1 MALAFERYSKMSDPS
16 QNKMQKGIDD
26 FFKVA
31 SKKKTIPPIP
41 PQNIGGVLVF
51 KCRYCR
57 KTLTAQGY
65 QGHENSCTYRKDN
78 PEPHVK
84 PSYGKVKVVGE
95 APSDQPSQIIAP
107 PAAAAAAAQV
117 AASANSVQLNTDS
130 SESDGS
136 DFDSDSEGSLKPAAS
151 TTKLSL
157 QQKIE
162 LIQHYEQSSKPS
174 YSATAKWGKSQFN
187 RQTLSHVA
195 VSRIIG
201 NKDKIMA
208 DKTSRSRRKKL
219 SVGKGKR
226 SGQYPGMEKELA
238 ERITTAREQGIPY
251 ETWMLAYDAKD
262 ILRKKN
268 HKASTRFKA
277 SPSWQRTFLERA
289 GLSIRKV
296 TNASTALSGPNRRN
310 TERTVVDYLRRARA
324 FQMEEINDPVW
335 GVTSPYGVFNRDEV
349 PIALCPSNAQTVDE
363 KGTKAVIDSLRK
375 SQDMKRF
382 ATLDLTIVMKPHPS
396 GKNVPKPH
404 IIFRAKHTQSGTSW
418 NVAEQQEWDPDVV
431 VSFHPNAY
439 VDWESNLLGLQHV
452 MKPIND
458 YLEEINVKGVYYED
472 NFSAHKKEI
481 VVDYWK
487 SDLKQFKQ
495 PQYYPPDLTMSLQP
509 VDAHIGIRYKKAVY
523 KTVRD
528 EIFKRRK
535 TENMNQLTARER
547 RILITKAVGS
557 VHRAYLQHT
566 KSVVDEGRD
575 DMQIPT
581 YRAFI
586 QTGNYLPIQHL
597 REDHTGTPDIDL
609 DSAVKIQH
617 FEKLTYPDLVNKVCV
632 SEWIKERDEERK
644 AEALEAEAT
653 KEKLRTLQWNLDSLT
668 AKYRDQGIAFKNQ
681 KRDEFI
687 KLLEPTILAIANKMR
702 GNFCVMGSWP
712 AKIAMQL
719 INPNL
724 EKKMKANDIDVYY
737 PVGSNSSQKGDELK
751 IDFTKLEY
759 IALDG
764 QEVNKIPVLQG
775 YSVEELLL
783 NNDINATAIGLDISV
798 ILGGEADTDKV
809 DSDDILIAPHY
820 GKHFW
825 EFAYSDSHSLKPT
838 KANAGAKT
846 FVRLQYKSCQMEL
859 PVSGTEHMDVFS
871 EILSKSHKE
880 KFDFILNT
888 KPEQVKGVR
897 IKPFRGPTT
906 FKLEE
911 VSTPS
916 ICSVCKVKQGNTKCE
931 YKACKKCCVE
941 SYGGCVVHKPKEEEG
956 KPAAKKQRREEV
968 EEEQEEELES
978 IAPSSEE
985 EN

>member
-1 MALAFERYSKMSDPS
+1 M
-16 QNKMQKGIDD
+16 
-26 FFKVA
+26 
-31 SKKKTIPPIP
+31 
-41 PQNIGGVLVF
+41 
-51 KCRYCR
+51 
-57 KTLTAQGY
+57 
-65 QGHENSCTYRKDN
+65 
-78 PEPHVK
+78 
-84 PSYGKVKVVGE
+84 
-95 APSDQPSQIIAP
+95 
-107 PAAAAAAAQV
+107 AAAAAPV
-117 AASANSVQLNTDS
+117 AASAANSVQLNTDS

-136 DFDSDSEGSLKPAAS
+136 EFDSEADFDSDSEQGSRKMPAAS
-151 TTKLSL
+151 TTKLSH

-162 LIQHYEQSSKPS
+162 LIEHYEQSSKPS
-174 YSATAKWGKSQFN
+174 YSGTAKWGKSQFN

-195 VSRIIG
+195 VRNIIG

-208 DKTSRSRRKKL
+208 SKTSRSRRKKL
-219 SVGKGKR
+219 SGGKR
-226 SGQYPGMEKELA
+226 SGQYPGMEKELV

-251 ETWMLAYDAKD
+251 ETWMLVYDAKD
-262 ILRKKN
+262 ILLKKN
-268 HKASTRFKA
+268 HKASQTFKA
-277 SPSWQRTFLERA
+277 SSSWRRTFLERN
-289 GLSIRKV
+289 GLAIRKV

-349 PIALCPSNAQTVDE
+349 PIALCPSDAQTVDE
-363 KGTKAVIDSLRK
+363 KGKKAVIDSLQK

-404 IIFRAKHTQSGTSW
+404 IIFKAKHTQSGTSW
-418 NVAEQQEWDPDVV
+418 NAAEQQEWDPDVV

-439 VDWESNLLGLQHV
+439 VDWESNLLGLQQV

-458 YLEEINVKGVYYED
+458 YLAESSVKGVYYED

-481 VVDYWK
+481 VVDYWE
-487 SDLKQFKQ
+487 SDLKQFKA

-535 TENMNQLTARER
+535 AENMNPLTARER

-557 VHRAYLQHT
+557 VHRAYLQNA
-566 KSVVDEGRD
+566 KNVVDEGRD
-575 DMQIPT
+575 DMLIPT

-597 REDHTGTPDIDL
+597 REDHIGTVKLNL
-609 DSAVKIQH
+609 DSIVKIQH
-617 FEKLTYPDLVNKVCV
+617 FEELSYPDLVNKVCV

-644 AEALEAEAT
+644 AETLEAEVT
-653 KEKLRTLQWNLDSLT
+653 KEKLRTIQWNLDAST
-668 AKYRDQGIAFKNQ
+668 AIYRDQGIAFKNQ
-681 KRDEFI
+681 MRDEFI
-687 KLLEPTILAIANKMR
+687 KLVEPTILAIANKIR
-702 GNFCVMGSWP
+702 ANFCVMGSWP

-719 INPNL
+719 IDQNL
-724 EKKMKANDIDVYY
+724 EKKMKANDIDVFY

-764 QEVNKIPVLQG
+764 MEEEVNKIPVLQG

-798 ILGGEADTDKV
+798 LIGGEADTDKV
-809 DSDDILIAPHY
+809 DSGDILIVPHY

-838 KANAGAKT
+838 KANARAKT

-859 PVSGTEHMDVFS
+859 PVSGTEHMDLFS

-911 VSTPS
+911 VSMPS
-916 ICSVCKVKQGNTKCE
+916 ICSVCKVKQGNIKCE

-941 SYGGCVVHKPKEEEG
+941 SYGGCVIHKPKEEDG
-956 KPAAKKQRREEV
+956 KPAAKKQRLEEA
-968 EEEQEEELES
+968 EEEEEEEELES
-978 IAPSSEE
+978 IASSSEE